1 MAEGAPLLR
10 EYVVCSCIEGSN
22 PSLTAIHYRPMAFFF
37 LRSKKNVIYFT
48 TSFLMNEHRASLAQL
63 DRVPGYEP
71 GGRRFESS
79 RARHYLG
86 FSSYKNVN
94 PDIDKSFV
102 EN

>member
-1 MAEGAPLLR
+1 
-10 EYVVCSCIEGSN
+10 
-22 PSLTAIHYRPMAFFF
+22 
-37 LRSKKNVIYFT
+37 
-48 TSFLMNEHRASLAQL
+48 MNEHRASLAQL

-86 FSSYKNVN
+86 FGSNKNVN